1 MRTGVH
7 LVEETAEV
15 PVCFESFEDYRN
27 FLLEYRE
34 LLSAIVRLTAALMPE
49 HALEVCFGHLNPCFS
64 VLRLCFSSYFVVEE
78 KKERL
83 LAV

>member
-15 PVCFESFEDYRN
+15 PDFFESFEDYRN

-34 LLSAIVRLTAALMPE
+34 LLSAIVRLTAALLPE
-49 HALEVCFGHLNPCFS
+49 HALEVCSRIAIQTL
-64 VLRLCFSSYFVVEE
+64 
-78 KKERL
+78 
-83 LAV
+83 